1 MAKKAT
7 KQVVKKNSKLGGF
20 SLKLLLAVVLLL
32 LSVLVFDM
40 VENFLGGRR
49 VPKTDWSKTTVQD
62 QIDMEIKN
70 AQEAIK
76 LDIKDFDD
84 ATLGK

>member
-1 MAKKAT
+1 MAKKAKKVT
-7 KQVVKKNSKLGGF
+7 KYQGSKVAGF
-20 SLKLLLAVVLLL
+20 SLKLLMAVVLLL

-40 VENFLGGRR
+40 VESFLSGRKI
-49 VPKTDWSKTTVQD
+49 PKTDWSKIPVEQ
-62 QIDMEIKN
+62 QIDAELKN

-76 LDIKDFDD
+76 YDVKDFDD

>member
-1 MAKKAT
+1 MAKKVT
-7 KQVVKKNSKLGGF
+7 KQVVKKSSQVSGF

-40 VENFLGGRR
+40 VENFLGGKRA
-49 VPKTDWSKTTVQD
+49 PKTDWSKITVQD
-62 QIDMEIKN
+62 QIDMELKN